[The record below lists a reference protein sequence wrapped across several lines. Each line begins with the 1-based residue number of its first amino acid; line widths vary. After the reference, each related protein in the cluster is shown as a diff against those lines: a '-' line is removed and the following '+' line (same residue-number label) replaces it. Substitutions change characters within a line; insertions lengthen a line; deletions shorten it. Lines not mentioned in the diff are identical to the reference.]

1 MVYALLGWDGSLYIG
16 TCVLVPQ
23 GEEQGGKDRKHVF
36 RLYLHCTSLFHFS
49 GCCVPAECLP
59 VLRLHRCRSESPRQ
73 SLNQRTGTAT
83 EKYRKSLLPMSTLGH
98 LKRYA
103 SLCQLMPEEAILEL

>member
-1 MVYALLGWDGSLYIG
+1 MVYAALGWDASLYIG

-49 GCCVPAECLP
+49 GCCVPSGVSTRIQVASAADQN
-59 VLRLHRCRSESPRQ
+59 HRVR
-73 SLNQRTGTAT
+73 A
-83 EKYRKSLLPMSTLGH
+83 
-98 LKRYA
+98 
-103 SLCQLMPEEAILEL
+103 